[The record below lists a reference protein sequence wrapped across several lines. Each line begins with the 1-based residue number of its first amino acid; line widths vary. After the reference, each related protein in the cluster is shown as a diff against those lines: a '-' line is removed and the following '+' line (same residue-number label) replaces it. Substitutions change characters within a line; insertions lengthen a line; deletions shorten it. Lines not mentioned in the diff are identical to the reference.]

1 MVVVGF
7 LKDYDTM
14 ISSLYIDVFVMKWK
28 LVSSCMYCF
37 IIHSEIIMFAYYP
50 SSSFSIFYQRN
61 FYALNIIFG
70 SVATLMGL
78 CYSFLIS
85 HYLTCRFLHGNLSH
99 SLVLYVSLIR
109 RLAFFLVRNIQSNHG
124 IIPSQYQ
131 IFG

>member
-7 LKDYDTM
+7 LKDYNTM
-14 ISSLYIDVFVMKWK
+14 ISSLYIDVFVYYLMLLMKWK
-28 LVSSCMYCF
+28 LVGSCMYCF

-50 SSSFSIFYQRN
+50 SSSISIFYQQN
-61 FYALNIIFG
+61 FYHP
-70 SVATLMGL
+70 ATLMGP

-99 SLVLYVSLIR
+99 NLVLYVSLIR

-131 IFG
+131 NFG